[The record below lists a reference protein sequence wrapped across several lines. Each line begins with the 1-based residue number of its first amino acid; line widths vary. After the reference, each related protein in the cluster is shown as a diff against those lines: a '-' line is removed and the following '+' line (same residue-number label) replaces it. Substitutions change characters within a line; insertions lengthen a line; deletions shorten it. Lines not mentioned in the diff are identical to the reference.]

1 MNGEHPLEHVAVS
14 AIAHLIADVR
24 AALAPVAGTV
34 LDRGGTATLAAA
46 GDDELCGLTMA
57 VEDAGRLLDAVR
69 VATASEVADRSR
81 RGLGPDA
88 LCTRLGKRDAG
99 HLLES
104 LTRVSPAEARRRI
117 RIGRSVR
124 PGSTLTGDPLP
135 ADHDIVAEALATGDI
150 GLDSAAVI
158 IHCLDDA
165 RAHATPSDI
174 RVAESALV
182 ENAARCGADEVGV
195 QARAWREALDQD
207 GAEPRDELLHRRRA
221 FHLGR
226 EKDGLTP
233 FSGRLEPVAAALL
246 RTALGEADKPGTT
259 PRFLSDDDRANGT
272 TIVTIDDEGEEQI
285 EFVDARSREQRH
297 YDVVTGLLTAGVR
310 ASRKAPKGR
319 RSTAT
324 ITAVITMSDLQVA
337 CAEDSGDPG
346 SFGRADRRGV
356 GWLDG
361 VEEPVSASTV
371 AELVCSAGFA
381 PLLLGDDGEIL
392 HLGRTRRR
400 FSAAQVTA
408 LSARDGGCVNCGVPP
423 SWCDAHHI
431 APWSDGG
438 RTDIDNGVLL
448 CRPCHRMIHHSDHRL
463 RIIGGRPH
471 LLAPPGLDPVQT
483 WRPLRSHRTRILTTL
498 SGSPP

>member
-1 MNGEHPLEHVAVS
+1 MAHV
-14 AIAHLIADVR
+14 IADVR
-24 AALAPVAGTV
+24 GALAAVADTV
-34 LDRGGTATLAAA
+34 LGPDASVTLVAA
-46 GDDELCGLTMA
+46 GEDELCALAIA
-57 VEDAGRLLDAVR
+57 VEEAGRLLDAVR
-69 VATASEVADRSR
+69 VASAGEIADRSR
-81 RGLGPDA
+81 RGLGSA
-88 LCTRLGKRDAG
+88 SLSTRLGKRDAA

-124 PGSTLTGDPLP
+124 PGSTLTGDPLA
-135 ADHDIVAEALATGDI
+135 ADHDIVAEALASGDI

-165 RAHATPSDI
+165 RAHAPDSAI
-174 RVAESALV
+174 RVAEAALV
-182 ENAARCGADEVGV
+182 ESAARCGADEVGV

-207 GAEPRDELLHRRRA
+207 GAEPRDELLHRKRA

-233 FSGRLEPVAAALL
+233 FSGKLEPVAAALL
-246 RTALGEADKPGTT
+246 RSALGEADKPGTT
-259 PRFLSDDDRANGT
+259 PRFLSDDDRAKGT
-272 TIVTIDDEGEEQI
+272 TIVTADDDGEEQI
-285 EFVDARSREQRH
+285 EFVDARSRDQRH

-324 ITAVITMSDLQVA
+324 VTAVITMSDLQRA

-371 AELVCSAGFA
+371 TELVCSAGYA

-400 FSAAQVTA
+400 FSAPQVTA

-463 RIIGGRPH
+463 RIIAGRPH
-471 LLAPPGLDPVQT
+471 VLAPPGLDPSQT
-483 WRPLRSHRTRILTTL
+483 WRPLRSHRVRMLSVL
-498 SGSPP
+498 SGSSP